1 MDIDPQHASSAL
13 VSIVSLLG
21 LFKRERGA
29 AKAHDHQEF
38 LEWLQYHR
46 HEELKELIIK
56 QPPLRTGIDDLL
68 RKDVNEMSQKL
79 DLVLEVVVSL
89 LASMKDFKEVA
100 DAVKPKVELSDQAI
114 SILNQFV
121 QSGSDKMI
129 FNFTSPI
136 IVLMLGNTTVGYS
149 DARCLQ
155 DDLDKLV
162 ELRLLSRK
170 NDGRFQRFGLTH
182 AAIKYIAAL
191 DDPPKQPPIAKQTKA
206 RPHQDQAEDNFD
218 YLRGEPLP

>member
-1 MDIDPQHASSAL
+1 MDIDPQAATSAL
-13 VSIVSLLG
+13 ASIVSLLG

-56 QPPLRTGIDDLL
+56 TAPLRTGIDELL

-89 LASMKDFKEVA
+89 LASMKDFKGIA
-100 DAVKPKVELSDQAI
+100 DAIKPKVELSEQAV

-129 FNFTSPI
+129 FNFTGTNPI
-136 IVLMLGNTTVGYS
+136 FMLGNNTTVAYA
-149 DARCLQ
+149 DARFLQ
-155 DDLDKLV
+155 DDLNKLV
-162 ELRLLSRK
+162 ELRLLSRTD
-170 NDGRFQRFGLTH
+170 DGRFQRFGLTQCR
-182 AAIKYIAAL
+182 A
-191 DDPPKQPPIAKQTKA
+191 
-206 RPHQDQAEDNFD
+206 
-218 YLRGEPLP
+218 